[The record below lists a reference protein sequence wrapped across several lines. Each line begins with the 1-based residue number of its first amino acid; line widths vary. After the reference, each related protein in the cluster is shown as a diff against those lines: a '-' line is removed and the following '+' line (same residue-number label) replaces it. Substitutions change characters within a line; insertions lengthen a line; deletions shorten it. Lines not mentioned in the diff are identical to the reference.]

1 MFRLDDDHV
10 IDATICGGLAR
21 YVNHCCNPNCIAEI
35 VNLEKERKIIIIS
48 NRRIAK
54 GEEVRSEVTKAFPI
68 EIKIQCFFL
77 LIKAYL

>member
-10 IDATICGGLAR
+10 IDATITGGLAR

-35 VNLEKERKIIIIS
+35 VTLSERDSKIIIIA

-54 GEEVRSEVTKAFPI
+54 GEEVS
-68 EIKIQCFFL
+68 
-77 LIKAYL
+77 LIPNSYYYQLF